1 MAPLGKSL
9 ADRLQFD
16 PEAGRILLQDYRM
29 VLLSACALG
38 ALRRE
43 LIETLGA
50 KRARGAMKR
59 FGHAAGLADGVALAE
74 LFPGASVEEHLDLG
88 PALHAVEGVARV
100 VRDESATTIDLA
112 NGHCH
117 VEAWWEDSYEAEQH
131 LELFGESEEPVC
143 WTLVGYATGHM
154 TGAVGERMLVVET
167 DCRAMGA
174 DRCRFV
180 ADHAETMPEHAERE
194 EPDYDR
200 QHLPEVLQDLLDT
213 VHRQRS
219 SLQQREREI
228 AALQSELLERRG
240 AEGLVGDS
248 PRFLAALDVARNVA
262 PVDATVLVLG
272 ESGTGKEGVARLIHD
287 QSLRRDQPFVAVNCS
302 ALPETLQEAEL
313 FGYAKG
319 AFTGAAEATPGVFE
333 AASGGTLFLDEIGD
347 LALSAQTKILRA
359 LQEGEVKRLGETRT
373 RQVDVRV
380 VAATHRD
387 LKAMIAGKSFREDLY
402 YRLSVI
408 TIELPPLRER
418 DNDRLLLA
426 EHFLDHYAEALS
438 VPRKR
443 LSRDAKCAIG
453 AHGWPGNVRELQH
466 AIERGVILAAGDV
479 VELDDLPPD
488 VVGGAAFRG
497 GSAAEPHE
505 RRPSGV
511 ELEAAES
518 ELAAIEDE
526 PTRLRRALQLAGG
539 NRERAAR
546 SLGLSRTTLWRRMR
560 AHGIPIAK
568 R

>member
-1 MAPLGKSL
+1 MAPLDKSL

-43 LIETLGA
+43 LVETLGA

-74 LFPGASVEEHLDLG
+74 LFPEATIEEHLDLG

-112 NGHCH
+112 RGDCH

-131 LELFGESEEPVC
+131 LELFGPSDEPVC

-167 DCRAMGA
+167 DCKAMGA
-174 DRCRFV
+174 ERCRFV
-180 ADHAETMPEHAERE
+180 ADHAAKLPELAERE

-228 AALQSELLERRG
+228 AALQTELSDRRG
-240 AEGLVGDS
+240 AEGMVGDS

-287 QSLRRDQPFVAVNCS
+287 QSLRRDEPFVAVNCS
-302 ALPETLQEAEL
+302 ALPESLQEAEL

-319 AFTGAAEATPGVFE
+319 AFTGAADATPGVFE

-387 LKAMIAGKSFREDLY
+387 LKAMIAGQGFREDLY

-426 EHFLDHYAEALS
+426 EHFLDHYAETLS

-453 AHGWPGNVRELQH
+453 AHAWPGNVRELQH

-488 VVGGAAFRG
+488 VVGGADQRARAGATRAGRQAAVLPG
-497 GSAAEPHE
+497 GDAA
-505 RRPSGV
+505 G
-511 ELEAAES
+511 

-526 PTRLRRALQLAGG
+526 PARVRRALELASG
-539 NRERAAR
+539 NRESAAAL
-546 SLGLSRTTLWRRMR
+546 LGVSRTTLWRRMR
-560 AHGIPIAK
+560 ALGIPIVS